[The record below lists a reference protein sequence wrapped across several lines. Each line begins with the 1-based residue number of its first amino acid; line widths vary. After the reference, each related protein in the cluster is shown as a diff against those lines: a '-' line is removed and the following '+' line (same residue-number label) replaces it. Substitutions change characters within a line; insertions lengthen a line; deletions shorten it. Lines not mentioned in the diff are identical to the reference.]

1 MYISII
7 TTIKDDPLGIYP
19 TIKSVVNQSIF
30 SNIEY
35 IIVDASSKKNTPM
48 IIADLIKKK
57 NIRYLKSNDN
67 NLYKG
72 LNLGIRASKGK
83 YVGILNSGDIY
94 YSDNILEHI
103 LKIICKNPSVN
114 LISGNL
120 VYFNSFK
127 ITRTWTMNLKNLSKI
142 DFFKLPHPA
151 TFIKKNILT
160 KNQYY
165 SENYK
170 ISSDL
175 DFFLKSRSDLDMKN
189 IYLNKDL
196 IFIREGV
203 FIMSIVKILI
213 KIFEDLSI
221 LFSHFS
227 LFFLFFYLK
236 KILIKLPGF
245 FFFRKKSKYYNS
257 LLKRLLEISKK

>member
-7 TTIKDDPLGIYP
+7 TTIKDDSLGIYP
-19 TIKSVVNQSIF
+19 TIKSILKQSIY

-35 IIVDASSKKNTPM
+35 IIVDASRKKKTSM
-48 IIADLIKKK
+48 IIKDLIKKK
-57 NIRYLKSNDN
+57 NIRHLKSNDN

-72 LNLGIRASKGK
+72 LNIGIRASKGK

-103 LKIICKNPSVN
+103 LKIICMNPSVN

-120 VYFNSFK
+120 VYFNSFG
-127 ITRTWTMNLKNLSKI
+127 ITRTWKMNLNNLSKI

-175 DFFLKSRSDLDMKN
+175 DFFLKSRRDLNMKN
-189 IYLNKDL
+189 IYLNKYL
-196 IFIREGV
+196 IFMREGGLST
-203 FIMSIVKILI
+203 SITKMPI

-221 LFSHFS
+221 LFSHYS

-236 KILIKLPGF
+236 KILIKLPGIF
-245 FFFRKKSKYYNS
+245 FLKKNKYYNS
-257 LLKRLLEISKK
+257 LLERLLEISKK

>member
-7 TTIKDDPLGIYP
+7 TTIKDDSLGIYP
-19 TIKSVVNQSIF
+19 TIKSILNQSIY

-35 IIVDASSKKNTPM
+35 IIVDASRKKKTSM

-57 NIRYLKSNDN
+57 NIRHLKSNDN

-103 LKIICKNPSVN
+103 FKIICKNPSVN

-120 VYFNSFK
+120 VYFNSFG
-127 ITRTWTMNLKNLSKI
+127 ITRTWKMNLNNLSKI

-170 ISSDL
+170 ISSDV
-175 DFFLKSRSDLDMKN
+175 DFFLKSRRDLNMKN
-189 IYLNKDL
+189 IYLNKYL
-196 IFIREGV
+196 IFMREGGLST
-203 FIMSIVKILI
+203 SITKMPI
-213 KIFEDLSI
+213 KVFEDLSI
-221 LFSHFS
+221 LFSHYS
-227 LFFLFFYLK
+227 LFFLFFYIK
-236 KILIKLPGF
+236 KILIKLPGVLF
-245 FFFRKKSKYYNS
+245 VKKNKYYNS
-257 LLKRLLEISKK
+257 LLERLLEISKK